1 MAIISRLAV
10 LLGLDS
16 AEFNAGLGKAETK
29 LAGFKGSTAATGIAL
44 GALGAA
50 FSASAIGAAKFADQ
64 INDVA
69 VANEVSVGSVLK
81 LSEALT
87 LAGGKSEDAGR
98 LFAAFSNKIEESLSE
113 SGKKGRESFQKLGV
127 TLEDLKTLNSED
139 LFGKTLQGL
148 AQIEDPLIRNAR
160 AADVFGKAVKG
171 VDIKGLNEEF
181 QNNKTN
187 YKETEKA
194 FKDIAAA
201 MDILDKMT
209 FKLKV
214 SLATNIGAGFKNG
227 LLGLN
232 AYMEGLDKLN
242 IKQRALNALLSLTP
256 FGAVSSSVTAM
267 SAGAKSVKEPSKP
280 EKSVENVVREV
291 KQLKEV
297 TDAANKAKK
306 DAEKELAD
314 AAKDTAQWAIKRE
327 ADERSAREAR
337 AKEVVQMVIKQHQL
351 YETTMKQAQLDKERL
366 EYQKTLVNMSDTQRD
381 KALALFDIEKEMV
394 QIQKQNP
401 AFSPDMLERI
411 KQAKTEAVLAQE
423 ELTRAQNT
431 FQAGW
436 NRAYENFVER
446 AKDSASIGAS
456 AFQSMASSM
465 ESALDNFVR
474 TGKLS
479 FSDLINSMISD
490 LLRMMMKAQV
500 SNIFGSIFGG
510 GEGMGSFLTSSST
523 NFGNGG
529 GLLGF
534 LGFADGGEPPVG
546 VPSIVGERGAELFV
560 PKTAGTIVPNHSLS
574 QALGSQPQ
582 TVYNGTVVQNLS
594 AIDTQSAV
602 QFLSRN
608 KNAVWSANQSAQRSL
623 PMSRG

>member
-10 LLGLDS
+10 VLGLDS
-16 AEFNAGLGKAETK
+16 AEFNAGLGKAEGK
-29 LAGFKGSTAATGIAL
+29 LSGFKGNTAATGIAL

-50 FSASAIGAAKFADQ
+50 FSASAVQAARFADQ

-256 FGAVSSSVTAM
+256 FGAVSGSVTAM
-267 SAGAKSVKEPSKP
+267 TAGAGSVKEPNKP
-280 EKSVENVVREV
+280 EQPIGKVVREV
-291 KQLKEV
+291 QQLKEV

-327 ADERSAREAR
+327 QDERSARESR

-381 KALALFDIEKEMV
+381 KALALYDIEKEMV

-436 NRAYENFVER
+436 NRAYENFTER

-465 ESALDNFVR
+465 ESALDTFVR

-490 LLRMMMKAQV
+490 ILRMMMKAQI

-582 TVYNGTVVQNLS
+582 TVYNGTVVQHLS

>member
-16 AEFNAGLGKAETK
+16 AEFNAGLGKAEGK
-29 LAGFKGSTAATGIAL
+29 LAGFKNNSAATGIAL

-50 FSASAIGAAKFADQ
+50 FSASAVQAINFADK
-64 INDVA
+64 IDEVA
-69 VANEVSVGSVLK
+69 TANEISIETVLK
-81 LSEALT
+81 LSAALT

-98 LFAAFSNKIEESLSE
+98 LFSAFSNKIEESLSE
-113 SGKKGRESFQKLGV
+113 SGKKGRESFEKLGV
-127 TLEDLKTLNSED
+127 SLDDLKKLNSED

-214 SLATNIGAGFKNG
+214 SLATNIGSGFKNG

-242 IKQRALNALLSLTP
+242 IKQRAINALLSLTP
-256 FGAVSSSVTAM
+256 FGAVSGSVTAM
-267 SAGAKSVKEPSKP
+267 TAGAGSVKEPTRAEQPIDQVIRKA
-280 EKSVENVVREV
+280 E
-291 KQLKEV
+291 QLKEV

-327 ADERSAREAR
+327 ADERAARESR

-366 EYQKTLVNMSDTQRD
+366 DYQKTLVNMSDTQRD
-381 KALALFDIEKEMV
+381 KALALYDIEKEMV

-436 NRAYENFVER
+436 NRAYENFTER

-465 ESALDNFVR
+465 ESALDTFVR

-500 SNIFGSIFGG
+500 SSIFGSIFGG

-523 NFGNGG
+523 NFANGG

-574 QALGSQPQ
+574 SVLGNQPQ